1 LPVIFGLPVLIIK
14 RSNHA
19 LYELIFTRILAG
31 ITKRDTSIKIIS
43 GVAISIFIVDDHYM
57 VIEGIH
63 SLLQQEKEITWMGHA
78 MTGESC
84 LGFLLQQQPD
94 VILMDIN
101 LPDKSGID
109 LCKEVKTAY
118 PSIHI
123 IGLSSFNQ
131 QSFIQK
137 MLDNGASGYVLKNA
151 TREELM
157 DAIESVMNGERFLS
171 NEAAQTIQRNE
182 DSKIPVIT
190 RREKEVLTLIAEGL
204 TNAEIG
210 EKLFISTT
218 TVDTHRKN
226 LLSKFEVKNTA
237 ALIRMAVQF
246 HFV

>member
-1 LPVIFGLPVLIIK
+1 M
-14 RSNHA
+14 A
-19 LYELIFTRILAG
+19 
-31 ITKRDTSIKIIS
+31 IKI
-43 GVAISIFIVDDHYM
+43 FITDDHYM
-57 VIEGIH
+57 IVEGIR
-63 SLLQQEKEITWMGHA
+63 SLLQYEKDIEWMGHA
-78 MTGESC
+78 MNAASC
-84 LGFLLQQQPD
+84 LTYLQQQQQPD

-109 LCKEVKTAY
+109 LCKEVKSNY
-118 PSIHI
+118 PGIHI

-157 DAIESVMNGERFLS
+157 EAIEAVMQGRRFLS
-171 NEAAQTIQRNE
+171 NEAAQTVRKNE
-182 DSKIPVIT
+182 DSKIPLLT
-190 RREKEVLTLIAEGL
+190 RREKEVLLLIAEGL
-204 TNAEIG
+204 TNNAIG

-237 ALIRMAVQF
+237 TLIRLATQF
-246 HFV
+246 QFI